1 VDRGAV
7 RGGRIG
13 GRHTR
18 RPPRRLTADNGRS
31 GHLVGTE
38 HAVGIRLN
46 EVRGTLALLIL
57 AALTPRRSSAQA
69 FRSARAPP
77 RDCERRDPS

>member
-1 VDRGAV
+1 M

-46 EVRGTLALLIL
+46 EVRGTLVLLIL
-57 AALTPRRSSAQA
+57 AALAIIVKSMTQLAWIEDSE
-69 FRSARAPP
+69 RACI
-77 RDCERRDPS
+77 RGESES